1 MHSPTG
7 VATMIVNNTIHRRL
21 AITLVLLGASA
32 PTSAQTVYKCTDA
45 GGHIGFQATPCAS
58 SQREQ
63 RVEMQP
69 APPVAHVLPPARMV
83 DKRPTRVST
92 PKAPRAARETP
103 SFECRSAGGALF
115 YRHSGCPKS
124 IPRSAGGSTAR
135 GKGAGGDAVTAT
147 RIARRDACRRIGTFG
162 RTGREHDETVSTYER
177 NAGRDPCR
185 RF

>member
-1 MHSPTG
+1 
-7 VATMIVNNTIHRRL
+7 MIVNSVNHRCL
-21 AITLVLLGASA
+21 SIALVLLGASA
-32 PTSAQTVYKCTDA
+32 STSAQTVFKCTDA
-45 GGHIGFQATPCAS
+45 GGHIAFQATPCAA

-63 RVEMQP
+63 RVEIQP
-69 APPVAHVLPPARMV
+69 APPVAQVQPTARIV
-83 DKRPTRVST
+83 AKRSARAST
-92 PKAPRAARETP
+92 PRAPRAARETP

-124 IPRSAGGSTAR
+124 IPRNAGGSTAR
-135 GKGAGGDAVTAT
+135 GKGAGGDPVTAA
-147 RIARRDACRRIGTFG
+147 RIARRDACRRIGAFG